1 MTRRRGL
8 GTGLGGLI
16 AADVTRETAGLR
28 EIPVAAVL
36 PNPHQPRGRFADNAL
51 EDLAASIREHGV
63 LQPLV
68 VTELAGG
75 DYQLIAG
82 ERRWRAARRAGLV
95 TVPVVIKEATPQQQ
109 LEIALIE
116 NIQRADLDAIEEA
129 RAYRALADEFDLT
142 HEQIAQRVG
151 KSRSLITQMIGL
163 LKLPTPV
170 QELVSNGDLSMG
182 HVRPLLTLKTEVAQ
196 RDAARIIVERGMN
209 ARQAEA
215 LAAQWRTQTPDAAQN
230 SADERISPEDKAVTD
245 NMQRSLGVRVHLRR
259 SGKGG
264 RIVLFWDDEEMLDA
278 LYQRLT
284 GS

>member
-142 HEQIAQRVG
+142 HEQIAHRVG

-215 LAAQWRTQTPDAAQN
+215 LAAQWRTQNPDAAQN
-230 SADERISPEDKAVTD
+230 AVDERISPEDKAVTD
-245 NMQRSLGVRVHLRR
+245 NMQRSLGVRVDLRR

-264 RIVLFWDDEEMLDA
+264 KIVLFWDDEEMLDA